1 MQTPP
6 TTPTHQYSTPQSLI
20 DSYSGRADGP
30 RAPNA
35 NSPPLHLK
43 DHEPRKLVVLEARAV
58 ERERDAARQRQSQRD
73 AVFRHRRRR
82 VGRDPEHLDP
92 EPRRGLDVDAV
103 EPRAPQRDQA
113 DALLL
118 QLCQRGGVGAVV
130 HKRDGDVAP
139 GSQRRGR
146 LVEAGGDEAGV
157 REEGVEGG
165 GEEVPDVGLGA
176 EDGDARRRGGGGGGG
191 GSGGVVVARLCS
203 RGDASRAERPC
214 ISIFC
219 EASRPSFRRRA
230 RQTMSP
236 QRQSARARHLSRSSK
251 PDWCLRGLASR
262 VQ

>member
-43 DHEPRKLVVLEARAV
+43 AHEPRKLVVLEARAV

-113 DALLL
+113 DAAG
-118 QLCQRGGVGAVV
+118 QAGHQVIRPHGTVDAQIDQGAE
-130 HKRDGDVAP
+130 
-139 GSQRRGR
+139 Q
-146 LVEAGGDEAGV
+146 GGDRHRADPHSPEQGSRAWPIADHGNRGQAGDA
-157 REEGVEGG
+157 EDYFGKQGG
-165 GEEVPDVGLGA
+165 GHEPMMATRGA
-176 EDGDARRRGGGGGGG
+176 ADKGD
-191 GSGGVVVARLCS
+191 
-203 RGDASRAERPC
+203 RAN
-214 ISIFC
+214 
-219 EASRPSFRRRA
+219 
-230 RQTMSP
+230 
-236 QRQSARARHLSRSSK
+236 RS
-251 PDWCLRGLASR
+251 
-262 VQ
+262 